1 MAPHRLPPLSR
12 RDLLKL
18 GGALAATGVLGL
30 QPGQSA
36 ADGDP
41 GGAVTPKK
49 RGGTFRFRLAQAPPH
64 FDPHQTLAPST
75 MIALSFAY
83 SRLMRSGAGATVVPG
98 TQPVEGDLAESWDRQ
113 GDTTYVFKLRKGVQ
127 WQGRAPVNGRELVAQ
142 DVKYTYERF
151 LAQPGNP
158 NRALLEMV
166 ERVDAPDKYTV
177 KFTLREPNAWF
188 VDRLAATSLWIVA
201 RECVEK
207 YGDLKK
213 PESVVGTGPWVLDR
227 YEPNAKLQFVRN
239 PGYFLPGLPFVD
251 AVEVTIDPDPVAA
264 GAAFAAGKYDFGPE
278 YGMTIRRSDL
288 VLAKKSI
295 SRWLPTREL
304 LLPAGRVTAM
314 RLDKDPF
321 KDVRARRAI
330 AMADNWHEFLDRNPL
345 AQGKGA
351 PNPAIPAAFKDWS
364 IRIKDLP
371 AEGKRLY
378 EPDPAAARK
387 LLAEAG
393 HADGIKVTAEAT
405 PGGREWTDAV
415 EIAVKNWKAAGID
428 AEVKVKNAEAP
439 ADQMLLALRDGG
451 TAIDPDVY
459 FASLLPGHPLNTS
472 GVNDPKLVEMIK
484 LQRRTY
490 KEGAR
495 RDIVHDIQSHC
506 SQQVY
511 YAYGASVSAVSAWA
525 MDVKDF
531 GPNIGHDYGV
541 RLMVAWL
548 DR

>member
-1 MAPHRLPPLSR
+1 MSSGARPSSSSRPACAASRPAACPTSTSRRARRARSWAESRGTFNDLEEDLTMAPHRLPPLSR

-188 VDRLAATSLWIVA
+188 V
-201 RECVEK
+201 
-207 YGDLKK
+207 
-213 PESVVGTGPWVLDR
+213 
-227 YEPNAKLQFVRN
+227 
-239 PGYFLPGLPFVD
+239 
-251 AVEVTIDPDPVAA
+251 
-264 GAAFAAGKYDFGPE
+264 
-278 YGMTIRRSDL
+278 
-288 VLAKKSI
+288 
-295 SRWLPTREL
+295 
-304 LLPAGRVTAM
+304 
-314 RLDKDPF
+314 
-321 KDVRARRAI
+321 
-330 AMADNWHEFLDRNPL
+330 
-345 AQGKGA
+345 
-351 PNPAIPAAFKDWS
+351 
-364 IRIKDLP
+364 
-371 AEGKRLY
+371 
-378 EPDPAAARK
+378 
-387 LLAEAG
+387 
-393 HADGIKVTAEAT
+393 
-405 PGGREWTDAV
+405 
-415 EIAVKNWKAAGID
+415 
-428 AEVKVKNAEAP
+428 
-439 ADQMLLALRDGG
+439 
-451 TAIDPDVY
+451 
-459 FASLLPGHPLNTS
+459 
-472 GVNDPKLVEMIK
+472 
-484 LQRRTY
+484 
-490 KEGAR
+490 
-495 RDIVHDIQSHC
+495 
-506 SQQVY
+506 
-511 YAYGASVSAVSAWA
+511 
-525 MDVKDF
+525 
-531 GPNIGHDYGV
+531 
-541 RLMVAWL
+541 
-548 DR
+548 